1 MRGKPQLIIAIVIA
15 LFGALRY
22 FSSSSTNEVT
32 GAVQHVAMSPDQEI
46 ALGLQSAPE
55 MFQQFG
61 GEVDPNHPVSQYVE
75 AVGQRIVQRTNA
87 HNSPYRFDFHVL
99 QDPETINA
107 FALPGGPVSIT
118 VGLLRRIN
126 SEAELAGVLGHE
138 IGHVVGRH
146 GAAQLAKQ
154 QLSQTLVG
162 AGVIA
167 AYDPNNPRG
176 TATNAAV
183 AAAISQVVNMRF
195 GREDEL
201 QSDSIGVFYMK
212 NAGYDP
218 RGMLGLMQVL
228 AQSGG
233 GKRQSEFF
241 STHPSPENRLQRI
254 QALIQESGAT
264 AGDVGEDRFQANV
277 KRYLQATPA
286 AR

>member
-1 MRGKPQLIIAIVIA
+1 VRGRPQLLIALVIA
-15 LFGALRY
+15 LFGLVRY

-32 GAVQHVAMSPDQEI
+32 GEVQRVAITPDQEI
-46 ALGLQSAPE
+46 ALGLQSAPQ
-55 MFQQFG
+55 MFKQFG
-61 GEVDPNHPVSQYVE
+61 GEVDPNHPVSRYVE
-75 AVGQRIVQRTNA
+75 AVGQRVVQQTGARNT
-87 HNSPYRFDFHVL
+87 PYKFDFHVL

-146 GAAQLAKQ
+146 GAEHLAKQ

-167 AYDPNNPRG
+167 AYDPSNPRG

-183 AAAISQVVNMRF
+183 AAAISQLVNMRY
-195 GREDEL
+195 GRQDEL
-201 QSDSIGVFYMK
+201 QSDSLGVVFIK
-212 NAGYDP
+212 QAGYDP

-228 AQSGG
+228 ASSGG
-233 GKRQSEFF
+233 GRQPEFF
-241 STHPSPENRLQRI
+241 STHPNPENRLQRI
-254 QALIQESGAT
+254 QALIQQSGG
-264 AGDVGEDRFQANV
+264 AGGETGEDRFQANV
-277 KRYLQATPA
+277 KRYVQTGK
-286 AR
+286 

>member
-1 MRGKPQLIIAIVIA
+1 MRGKPQLLIALVVA
-15 LFGALRY
+15 LFGLFSY
-22 FSSSSTNEVT
+22 FSRRSTNDVT
-32 GAVQHVAMSPDQEI
+32 GAVQHIAITPDQEI

-75 AVGQRIVQRTNA
+75 AVGQRIVQRTA
-87 HNSPYRFDFHVL
+87 ARNSPYKFDFHVL
-99 QDPETINA
+99 ADPETINA
-107 FALPGGPVSIT
+107 FALPGGPVSVT

-146 GAAQLAKQ
+146 GAEQLAKQ

-183 AAAISQVVNMRF
+183 AAAISQLVNMRY
-195 GREDEL
+195 GRADEL
-201 QSDSIGVFYMK
+201 QSDSLGVYFIK

-228 AQSGG
+228 AKSGG
-233 GKRQSEFF
+233 QRQPEFF
-241 STHPSPENRLQRI
+241 STHPSPENRLERI
-254 QALIQESGAT
+254 QTLIEQSGGAG
-264 AGDVGEDRFQANV
+264 GDVGEDRYQANV
-277 KRYLQATPA
+277 TRYLEQRP
-286 AR
+286 